1 MSKSLKEKVALLRK
15 ITILVYE
22 MGATPCYLTYGI
34 LFLVV
39 RNLILIHL
47 GVFSFVFSCFA
58 SAVFLESV
66 ALNVS
71 FNLQYES
78 SYFLQGF
85 LSAFIT
91 LASPF
96 LIQYRFW
103 NFL

>member
-1 MSKSLKEKVALLRK
+1 MTVNVSKGLKEKVALLRK

-22 MGATPCYLTYGI
+22 IGATPCYLTYGI

-47 GVFSFVFSCFA
+47 GVFSFVFSCLA

-71 FNLQYES
+71 FNLQNDLIFYKDF
-78 SYFLQGF
+78 FLHS
-85 LSAFIT
+85 L
-91 LASPF
+91 LLLLPF
-96 LIQYRFW
+96 
-103 NFL
+103 